1 MVMPL
6 NQWENY
12 IPQNRSGYLD
22 GLALFRKKVSDA
34 ADGIQKLRTDYP
46 NFQDVS
52 ETIDQPDLGPL
63 LDSIDNLSTAISTLP
78 EPLPPNYQT
87 SIRPLAGAVRIQM
100 QHFFEWTSNVRTI
113 AGSKIGRL
121 EIMSH
126 YLWRNEMS

>member
-1 MVMPL
+1 MNAKNGSVEAYNYGDAAL

-22 GLALFRKKVSDA
+22 GLALFRKKVS
-34 ADGIQKLRTDYP
+34 
-46 NFQDVS
+46 
-52 ETIDQPDLGPL
+52 E
-63 LDSIDNLSTAISTLP
+63 AISTLP

-126 YLWRNEMS
+126 KSVYSS